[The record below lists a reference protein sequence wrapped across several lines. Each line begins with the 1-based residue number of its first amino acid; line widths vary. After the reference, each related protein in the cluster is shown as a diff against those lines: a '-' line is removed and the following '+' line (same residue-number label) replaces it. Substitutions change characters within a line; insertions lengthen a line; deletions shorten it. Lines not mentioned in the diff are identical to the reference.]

1 MQEVSS
7 SQDKVDR
14 KPTVADL
21 DQAKKS
27 LKVYQA
33 KMAMQEKTIKQ
44 LELQKQQ
51 IEHKSTAMLRMAESL
66 RLTNVESKVCL
77 T

>member
-1 MQEVSS
+1 M
-7 SQDKVDR
+7 
-14 KPTVADL
+14 ADL